1 MYQAVTRAI
10 AVDVTPVFLEDESD
24 PEDHHYVWAYQVK
37 ITNNGSDTVQL
48 LSRHWMITDAIGHR
62 QDVQGE
68 GVIGEQ
74 PVLDPGEEFEYTSG
88 CPLNTASGIMVGTYL
103 MENEE
108 GESFDI
114 AIPAFS
120 LDSPYEAVSIN

>member
-1 MYQAVTRAI
+1 MYHATTRNI
-10 AVDVTPVFLEDESD
+10 SVDVIPIFLEDESD
-24 PEDHHYVWAYQVK
+24 PEDNHFVWAYQVT
-37 ITNNGSDTVQL
+37 ITNNGGERVQL
-48 LSRHWMITDAIGHR
+48 ISRHWMITDAIGYH

-74 PVLDPGEEFEYTSG
+74 PTLAPGEEFEYTSG
-88 CPLNTASGIMVGTYL
+88 CPLTTASGIMVGSYL
-103 MENEE
+103 MENDE

-120 LDSPYEAVSIN
+120 LDSPYDAVSIN

>member
-1 MYQAVTRAI
+1 MYHATTRDI
-10 AVDVTPVFLEDESD
+10 SVDVIPIFLEDESD
-24 PEDHHYVWAYQVK
+24 PDDNHFVWAYQVT
-37 ITNNGSDTVQL
+37 ITNNGGERVQL
-48 LSRHWMITDAIGHR
+48 ISRRWMITDAIGHH
-62 QDVQGE
+62 QDVRGE

-88 CPLNTASGIMVGTYL
+88 CPLTTASGIMVGSYL
-103 MENEE
+103 MENDE